1 MLQATDFNNFAHK
14 DSKMSVT
21 AALVK
26 ELREKSGAGMMDCK
40 KALGETGSDMDAAI
54 DWLRTKGLA
63 AAAKKSGRVAAEGLV
78 AVAVDGTSGA
88 IVELNAETDFVARNT
103 EFQDFARNLGIL
115 ALSALDI
122 EKMKTLDYPETGRN
136 VSEELTN
143 KIATIGENMS
153 LRRME
158 KVSVSSGSV
167 VSYMHNATADGLGRI
182 GVLVALESDASAD
195 VLTGLGKQI
204 AMHIAATS
212 PASLSVDDLDA
223 DMVARERDVLIEQ
236 AKASGK
242 PQEIAEKIVEGRM
255 KKYYQEVVLLE
266 QTSVIDGE
274 TRIED
279 VIIKAGKDASADIA
293 LKAFVRFNL
302 GEGIER
308 KESDFAAEVAA
319 QLS

>member
-1 MLQATDFNNFAHK
+1 
-14 DSKMSVT
+14 MSVT

-40 KALGETGSDMDAAI
+40 KALGETNGDMDAAI

-63 AAAKKSGRVAAEGLV
+63 TAAKKSGRVASEGLV
-78 AVAVDGTSGA
+78 AIAVEGTSGA
-88 IVELNAETDFVARNT
+88 VVELNAETDFVARNT
-103 EFQDFARNLGIL
+103 EFQDFARSLSGL
-115 ALSALDI
+115 ALAAGDLD
-122 EKMKTLDYPETGRN
+122 TLRAATYPDTGRT
-136 VSEELTN
+136 VEEELTQ
-143 KIATIGENMS
+143 KIATIGENMT

-158 KVSVSSGSV
+158 RLSVSNGAV

-182 GVLVALESDASAD
+182 GVLVALESTAD
-195 VLTGLGKQI
+195 EAALQGLGKQL

-212 PASLSVDDLDA
+212 PASLSVEDLDKDA
-223 DMVARERDVLIEQ
+223 VQRERDVLIEQ

-242 PQEIAEKIVEGRM
+242 PQEIAEKMVEGRM

-274 TRIED
+274 TRIAD
-279 VIIKAGKDASADIA
+279 VITKAGKDAGADIA
-293 LKAFVRFNL
+293 MTAFVRFNP
-302 GEGIER
+302 GEGIE
-308 KESDFAAEVAA
+308 KEETDFAAEVAA

>member
-1 MLQATDFNNFAHK
+1 
-14 DSKMSVT
+14 MSVT

-40 KALGETGSDMDAAI
+40 KALSETDGDMEAAI

-63 AAAKKSGRVAAEGLV
+63 TAAKKSGRVASEGLV
-78 AVAVDGTSGA
+78 AFAVDGTRGA
-88 IVELNAETDFVARNT
+88 LSELNAETDFVARNT
-103 EFQDFARNLGIL
+103 EFQEFASTLASL
-115 ALSALDI
+115 ALNADDIDALGGV
-122 EKMKTLDYPETGRN
+122 DYPGTGRN
-136 VSEELTN
+136 VSEELTH

-158 KVSVSSGSV
+158 TVSVGAGSV
-167 VSYMHNATADGLGRI
+167 VSYMHNSTAPGLGRI
-182 GVLVALESDASAD
+182 GVLVALESSAD
-195 VLTGLGKQI
+195 AAVLEELGKQI

-212 PASLSVDDLDA
+212 PASLSVNDLDPES
-223 DMVARERDVLIEQ
+223 VQRERDVLIEQ

-242 PQEIAEKIVEGRM
+242 PQEIAEKMVEGRM

-274 TRIED
+274 TQIAGVVANAAKSAGTDIE
-279 VIIKAGKDASADIA
+279 
-293 LKAFVRFNL
+293 LKAFARFNL
-302 GEGIER
+302 GEGIE
-308 KESDFAAEVAA
+308 KEETDFAAEVAA

>member
-1 MLQATDFNNFAHK
+1 MQANGFNNFANK

-40 KALGETGSDMDAAI
+40 KALGETNGDMDAAV

-78 AVAVDGTSGA
+78 SVAVDGTTGA

-103 EFQDFARNLGIL
+103 EFQDFARNLGTL
-115 ALSALDI
+115 ALGASDI
-122 EKMKTLDYPETGRN
+122 EALQTLDYPDTARN

-182 GVLVALESDASAD
+182 GVLVALESTASAE

-242 PQEIAEKIVEGRM
+242 PQEIAEKMVEGRM

-279 VIIKAGKDASADIA
+279 VLIKAGKDAGADIA

-308 KESDFAAEVAA
+308 EESDFAAEVAA